1 MQMCIGN
8 KYLLFCTLASWSTCL
23 RLRYM
28 HSILIIPFF
37 MCLLLFLNLKMSLK
51 IKMTSQTTSSLNL
64 KSFGSGRRKEN

>member
-1 MQMCIGN
+1 MP
-8 KYLLFCTLASWSTCL
+8 
-23 RLRYM
+23 
-28 HSILIIPFF
+28 SILIIAFF